1 MKNGNLP
8 LLHDTQ
14 TMTRLREFEFGDAD
28 FEALRRLVKQITG
41 INLSDQK
48 RELVYG
54 RLARRLRALRLK
66 SFGEYRELLARDG
79 GQEIA
84 QFCNAIT
91 TNLTAFVRE
100 PHHFDDLREHV
111 LMPMAAGAAAGA
123 AAGGERRLRIWSAGC
138 STGEEPYSLAMT
150 ILEAVPELRRWDVR
164 ILATDLDSDVLER
177 GRRGVYAEDR
187 LKNMTL
193 QRRSRFFIERRE
205 RDGLHYEASPEL
217 KSLIT
222 FKQLNLMH
230 PFPMRGP
237 LDAIFCRNV
246 VIYFDKETQ
255 RDLFARISQ
264 LQRPGNLLF
273 LGHSESLFKVSEDYT
288 LIGKT
293 VYRRA

>member
-1 MKNGNLP
+1 MASGTNIP

-14 TMTRLREFEFGDAD
+14 TMMRLREFEFGNED
-28 FEALRRLVKQITG
+28 FEALRRLVKQLTG

-54 RLARRLRALRLK
+54 RLARRLRALQLQ
-66 SFGEYRELLARDG
+66 SFAQYREILAQDG
-79 GQEIA
+79 GREIA

-91 TNLTAFVRE
+91 TNLTSFFRE
-100 PHHFDDLREHV
+100 PHHFDYLRDQV
-111 LMPMAAGAAAGA
+111 LLPMLQSGAA
-123 AAGGERRLRIWSAGC
+123 RRLRIWSAGC
-138 STGEEPYSLAMT
+138 STGEEPYSIAMT
-150 ILEAVPELRRWDVR
+150 ILETLPDVRRWDVR

-177 GRRGVYAEDR
+177 GRRGVYTEDR
-187 LKNMTL
+187 LKNLTL
-193 QRRSRFFIERRE
+193 QRRMRFFRERRE
-205 RDGLHYEASPEL
+205 RDGLCHEATPEL

-230 PFPMRGP
+230 PLPMRGP

-246 VIYFDKETQ
+246 VIYFDKDTQ
-255 RDLFARISQ
+255 RDLFSRVAQ
-264 LQRPGNLLF
+264 LQQPGNLLF
-273 LGHSESLFKVSEDYT
+273 LGHSESLFKVSEQYS

>member
-1 MKNGNLP
+1 MSNGTNTP

-14 TMTRLREFEFGDAD
+14 TMMRLREFDFGNED
-28 FEALRRLVKQITG
+28 FEALRKLVKQLTG

-54 RLARRLRALRLK
+54 RLARRLRALQLQ
-66 SFGEYRELLARDG
+66 SFAEYRHLLAHDG

-91 TNLTAFVRE
+91 TNLTAFFRE
-100 PHHFDDLREHV
+100 PHHFDYLRDQV
-111 LMPMAAGAAAGA
+111 LAPMVNGTTP
-123 AAGGERRLRIWSAGC
+123 RRLRIWSAGC

-150 ILEAVPELRRWDVR
+150 ILETLPDVRRWDVR

-193 QRRSRFFIERRE
+193 QRRSRFFLERRDRE
-205 RDGLHYEASPEL
+205 GMSYEATPEL

-230 PFPMRGP
+230 ALPMRGP

-246 VIYFDKETQ
+246 VIYFDKDTQ
-255 RDLFARISQ
+255 RDLFARVAQ
-264 LQRPGNLLF
+264 LQQPGNLLF
-273 LGHSESLFKVSEDYT
+273 LGHSESLFKVSEQYA

>member
-1 MKNGNLP
+1 MSNGTNTP

-14 TMTRLREFEFGDAD
+14 TMMRLREFDFGNED
-28 FEALRRLVKQITG
+28 FEALRKLVKQLTG

-54 RLARRLRALRLK
+54 RLARRLRALQLQ
-66 SFGEYRELLARDG
+66 SFAEYRHLLAHDG
-79 GQEIA
+79 GKEIA

-91 TNLTAFVRE
+91 TNLTAFFRE
-100 PHHFDDLREHV
+100 PHHFDYLREQV
-111 LMPMAAGAAAGA
+111 LAPMVSSNTP
-123 AAGGERRLRIWSAGC
+123 RRLRIWSAGC

-150 ILEAVPELRRWDVR
+150 ILETLPDVRRWDVR

-177 GRRGVYAEDR
+177 GRRGVYTEER
-187 LKNMTL
+187 FKNMPL
-193 QRRSRFFIERRE
+193 QRRGRFFRERRDRE
-205 RDGLHYEASPEL
+205 GLSFEAAPEL

-230 PFPMRGP
+230 ALPMRGP

-246 VIYFDKETQ
+246 VIYFDKDTQ
-255 RDLFARISQ
+255 RDLFARVAQ
-264 LQRPGNLLF
+264 LQQPGNLLF
-273 LGHSESLFKVSEDYT
+273 LGHSESLFKVSEQYA

>member
-1 MKNGNLP
+1 MASGTNIP

-14 TMTRLREFEFGDAD
+14 TMMRLREFEFGNED
-28 FEALRRLVKQITG
+28 FEALRKLVKQLTG

-54 RLARRLRALRLK
+54 RLARRLRALQLQ
-66 SFGEYRELLARDG
+66 SFAQYREILAQDG
-79 GQEIA
+79 GREIA

-91 TNLTAFVRE
+91 TNLTSFFRE
-100 PHHFDDLREHV
+100 PHHFDYLRDQV
-111 LMPMAAGAAAGA
+111 LLPMLESGAA
-123 AAGGERRLRIWSAGC
+123 RRLRIWSAGC
-138 STGEEPYSLAMT
+138 STGEEPYSIAMT
-150 ILEAVPELRRWDVR
+150 ILETLPDVRRWDIR

-177 GRRGVYAEDR
+177 GRRGVYTEDR
-187 LKNMTL
+187 LKNLTL
-193 QRRSRFFIERRE
+193 QRRMRFFRERRE
-205 RDGLHYEASPEL
+205 RDGLCHEVTPEL

-230 PFPMRGP
+230 PLPMRGP

-246 VIYFDKETQ
+246 VIYFDKDTQ
-255 RDLFARISQ
+255 RDLFNRVAQ
-264 LQRPGNLLF
+264 LQQPGNLLF
-273 LGHSESLFKVSEDYT
+273 LGHSESLFKVSEQYS

>member
-1 MKNGNLP
+1 MSNGINTP

-14 TMTRLREFEFGDAD
+14 TMMRLREFEFGNED
-28 FEALRRLVKQITG
+28 FEALRKLVKQLTG

-54 RLARRLRALRLK
+54 RLARRLRALQLQ
-66 SFGEYRELLARDG
+66 SFAEYRHLLAHDG
-79 GQEIA
+79 GKEIA

-91 TNLTAFVRE
+91 TNLTAFFRE
-100 PHHFDDLREHV
+100 PHHFDYLREQV
-111 LMPMAAGAAAGA
+111 LAPMVSSSTP
-123 AAGGERRLRIWSAGC
+123 RRLRIWSAGC

-150 ILEAVPELRRWDVR
+150 ILETLPDVRRWDVR

-177 GRRGVYAEDR
+177 GRRGVYTEER
-187 LKNMTL
+187 FKNMTL
-193 QRRSRFFIERRE
+193 QRRGRFFRERRDRE
-205 RDGLHYEASPEL
+205 GLSFEAAPEL

-230 PFPMRGP
+230 ALPMRGP

-246 VIYFDKETQ
+246 VIYFDKDTQ
-255 RDLFARISQ
+255 RDLFARVAQ
-264 LQRPGNLLF
+264 LQQPGNLLF
-273 LGHSESLFKVSEDYT
+273 LGHSESLFKVSEQYA